1 MIRFLVVVMLVGG
14 CARRVAQSD
23 LKEPTPHFGDDWFA
37 YRAKGLGLATPDE
50 AKARDAAI
58 SDTVPPAE
66 SDEQLKAEGE
76 AIWLQICASC
86 HGKTARKEGVVY
98 PPGQKEPRKWGGMGA
113 AMGFFFGGNKM
124 RAGLYRTIHDGKPD
138 TPMVSFGP
146 TLAREQIWA
155 LVFFLE
161 SA

>member
-1 MIRFLVVVMLVGG
+1 VRLLLLVLLVAG
-14 CARRVAQSD
+14 CARRVAPND

-50 AKARDAAI
+50 AKTRDASL

-76 AIWLQICASC
+76 AIWLQSCAAC
-86 HGKTARKEGVVY
+86 HGKTGRKEGVTFA
-98 PPGQKEPRKWGGMGA
+98 PGTKEPRTWGGMGA
-113 AMGFFFGGNKM
+113 SMGFFFGGNKM
-124 RAGLYRTIHDGKPD
+124 RAGLFRTIRDGKPD
-138 TPMVSFGP
+138 TAMVAWGP
-146 TLAREQIWA
+146 QLAREQIWA

-161 SA
+161 SL